1 MGDVVRL
8 RAWTRFPEAIGMIV
22 CEEKDGTVKI
32 LVARDD
38 IILSFSPWDY
48 EVISE
53 SR

>member
-8 RAWTRFPEAIGMIV
+8 RDWTRFPEAIGIIV
-22 CEEKDGTVKI
+22 CMEKNGTVKI

-38 IILSFSPWDY
+38 IILTFSPWDY

-53 SR
+53 NR